1 MATLVRHVMTE
12 TPKTLSSSMDAYDAA
27 GIMANYDV
35 GAVPVTDE
43 DGSLLG
49 LVTDRDLVVRVLAG
63 RHDPHEIHLGDMATK
78 TLVSVT
84 PDTQLSQACDLMAKH
99 RIRRLPVLKDDRLV
113 GILSLGDL
121 ALATASKRN
130 IGEVLEEVSGSPS
143 TEDRN
148 DGPDEGTPER
158 VSEAR

>member
-1 MATLVRHVMTE
+1 VATLVRHVMTE

-27 GIMANYDV
+27 GIMASYDV

-63 RHDPHEIHLGDMATK
+63 RHDPREIHLGDIATK
-78 TLVSVT
+78 TVVSAT
-84 PDTQLSQACDLMAKH
+84 PDMQLSQARDLMAEH
-99 RIRRLPVLKDDRLV
+99 QVRRLPVLKDDRLV

-121 ALATASKRN
+121 ALATASKR
-130 IGEVLEEVSGSPS
+130 IVGEMLEEVSESPS

-148 DGPDEGTPER
+148 DGPDRGTPER
-158 VSEAR
+158 VAEAR

>member
-1 MATLVRHVMTE
+1 MTE
-12 TPKTLSSSMDAYDAA
+12 TPKNLSSSMNAYDAA
-27 GIMANYDV
+27 GIMASFDI

-63 RHDPHEIHLGDMATK
+63 RLDPHEVHLGDVATK
-78 TLVSVT
+78 TIVSVT
-84 PDTQLSQACDLMAKH
+84 PDMQLSQARDLMAEH
-99 RIRRLPVLKDDRLV
+99 QIRRLPVLKDDRLV
-113 GILSLGDL
+113 GIVSLGDL
-121 ALATASKRN
+121 ALATASKRKV
-130 IGEVLEEVSGSPS
+130 GEVLEDVSGSPS

-148 DGPDEGTPER
+148 EGPDQGTPER

>member
-12 TPKTLSSSMDAYDAA
+12 TPKTLTSTMDAYDAA
-27 GIMANYDV
+27 GIMASYDV
-35 GAVPVTDE
+35 GVVPVTDE

-63 RHDPHEIHLGDMATK
+63 RRDPREVHLGDMATK
-78 TLVSVT
+78 TVVSVT
-84 PDTQLSQACDLMAKH
+84 PDMQLSEASDLMAH
-99 RIRRLPVLKDDRLV
+99 HQIRRLPVLKDERLV
-113 GILSLGDL
+113 GILSLGDV

-130 IGEVLEEVSGSPS
+130 VGEVLEEVSESPS

-148 DGPDEGTPER
+148 EGPDQGTPER

>member
-1 MATLVRHVMTE
+1 
-12 TPKTLSSSMDAYDAA
+12 
-27 GIMANYDV
+27 
-35 GAVPVTDE
+35 VTDE

-63 RHDPHEIHLGDMATK
+63 RHDPHEIYLGDMATK

-84 PDTQLSQACDLMAKH
+84 PDTQLSQACDLMAEH

-158 VSEAR
+158 VWEAR